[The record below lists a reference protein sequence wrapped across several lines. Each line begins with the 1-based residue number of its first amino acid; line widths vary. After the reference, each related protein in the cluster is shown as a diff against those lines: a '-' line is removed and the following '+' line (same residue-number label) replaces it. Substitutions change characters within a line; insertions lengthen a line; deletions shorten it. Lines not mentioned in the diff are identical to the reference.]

1 MRPCS
6 PQFHGLSGVAT
17 ATGSLDVTVNRVTL
31 RAADLPQNSVG
42 SFLTSRTQGFTPH
55 PGGSQG
61 VLCLGGSIGRF
72 VGPGQL
78 QDSGTDGTF
87 SLALDLAEQPT
98 PTGLVQIQPGD
109 TWSFQA
115 WFRDTAAGQVTSNF
129 TSGLELTFR

>member
-42 SFLTSRTQGFTPH
+42 SFLISRTQGFAPH

-87 SLALDLAEQPT
+87 SLALDLAVQPT
-98 PTGLVQIQPGD
+98 PTGLMQIQPGD

-129 TSGLELTFR
+129 TSRLELTFR